1 MIERKLYTAQARS
14 TGGRTG
20 KISSENGVLSLN
32 TSMQNN
38 SEGTNPEQLFAA
50 GYAACFESTLHVMA
64 ERMNKD
70 IIKSSV
76 NGLVDFG
83 VTKDKGY
90 EIAVLI
96 EVSLPGLDQEIIKD
110 LIEAAHQNCPY
121 SKATKGNIQVAIKQ
135 VL

>member
-50 GYAACFESTLHVMA
+50 GYAACFESTLYVMA

-110 LIEAAHQNCPY
+110 LIEAAHKNCPY

-135 VL
+135 VV

>member
-38 SEGTNPEQLFAA
+38 REGTNPEQLFAA

-110 LIEAAHQNCPY
+110 LIEAAHKNCPY

-135 VL
+135 VV

>member
-38 SEGTNPEQLFAA
+38 REGTNPEQLFAA

-64 ERMNKD
+64 ERMNKE

-96 EVSLPGLDQEIIKD
+96 EVSLPGFDQEIIKD